1 MRAPSAIWQR
11 GSIVGWVWLDRRGEN
26 EKRGAQESV
35 PHGSLIE
42 RLSFAQGKV
51 DKRRADSIFYCAVS
65 RIASGV
71 KFHLAAGTEP
81 SLSNR
86 TTIRTIPPRGFHGFL
101 RAARHTWETGF
112 DIIRSSPIEHDAS
125 NPRRLFV
132 RSNKTLVDGEMYVCT
147 KLFRLRFFSKIV
159 SSSLRNIARFKKRKI
174 RKKNFFK

>member
-86 TTIRTIPPRGFHGFL
+86 TTIVLYHLVVFTGFCARLATRERLVSILFARPRSNMMRQILVDFLLEATRLSWTGKCMYVRSCSGCGLFL
-101 RAARHTWETGF
+101 RLLAVLCEISHAF
-112 DIIRSSPIEHDAS
+112 VA
-125 NPRRLFV
+125 LF
-132 RSNKTLVDGEMYVCT
+132 L
-147 KLFRLRFFSKIV
+147 
-159 SSSLRNIARFKKRKI
+159 KRGK
-174 RKKNFFK
+174 

>member
-11 GSIVGWVWLDRRGEN
+11 GSIVGWVCLDRRGEN

-86 TTIRTIPPRGFHGFL
+86 TTIVLYHLVVFTGFCARLATRERLVSILFARPRSNMMRQILVDFLLEATRLSWTGKCMYVRSCSGCGFFL
-101 RAARHTWETGF
+101 R
-112 DIIRSSPIEHDAS
+112 
-125 NPRRLFV
+125 L
-132 RSNKTLVDGEMYVCT
+132 LVLCEISHA
-147 KLFRLRFFSKIV
+147 L
-159 SSSLRNIARFKKRKI
+159 KRGK
-174 RKKNFFK
+174 